1 MKILLTAVNA
11 KYIHTALGIRALS
24 AYVKSPDIELAEF
37 TVNERAEDVL
47 SAVYER
53 GADIVMFSC
62 YIWNI
67 GFILKLASS
76 LKQIAPDTVIVFGG
90 PEVSYDDMMYMAKYS
105 FIDAVIRG
113 EGEETLA
120 EIAASGSLD
129 TAGVTLRGGGAI
141 KRNPDRAPVCDIN
154 KLPFPYSEREL
165 DRNREKLLYYEAS
178 RGCPFRCSY
187 CLSSTVH
194 SVRMRDIETVK
205 RELALFAAHDARIVK
220 LTDRTFNADRKRAA
234 ELLRFL
240 SSLEGR
246 TQYHFEVAA
255 DFIDD
260 ELIGILQAAPEGRFL
275 LEIGV
280 QSTNPKTLAAI
291 DRKTELEKI
300 YAAVR
305 ELRGHAHMHLDL
317 IAGLPYE
324 DLGSFE
330 KSFND
335 VMALR
340 PDVLQLGFLKL
351 LRGTKL
357 RDNAGRHGYRFTEY
371 PPYEVLGNDY
381 ISYEE
386 LLKLKRIE
394 RVLESYYNSGAFENA
409 MGYLL
414 DAAETPYKLFEH
426 IAEHFAE
433 NGYFDIGL
441 SRERLY
447 SILAGLFDDAL
458 FRDLLKLDYF
468 INANNPSTPPWA
480 NEPFD
485 SSLLK
490 LRFGIIERCMERGEL
505 AEYAGM
511 PLKEV
516 IKHVCAERFSY
527 DVLGDKK
534 PRENVI
540 LFDKRGG
547 GAVRAE

>member
-90 PEVSYDDMMYMAKYS
+90 PEVSYDDMMYMEKYS

-129 TAGVTLRGGGAI
+129 TAGVTLRVGSAI
-141 KRNPDRAPVCDIN
+141 KRNQDRAPVCDIN

-194 SVRMRDIETVK
+194 SVRMRDIETVE

-240 SSLEGR
+240 STLEGR

-255 DFIDD
+255 DLIDD
-260 ELIGILQAAPEGRFL
+260 ELIGILKAAPEGRFL

-324 DLGSFE
+324 DLGSFK

-357 RDNAGRHGYRFTEY
+357 RDDAERHGYRFTEY

-433 NGYFDIGL
+433 NGYFEIGL

-490 LRFGIIERCMERGEL
+490 RRFGIIERCMERGEL